1 MSTDIWLFEEPPRR
15 LSQIERRSCQL
26 QRELEHW
33 LFLPTLSMSCLS
45 KKGASHSLLFQMW
58 LLSQLYLVAF
68 LVAACA
74 SASDMESTDVRGG
87 KLLPIFQV
95 VKFKN
100 DFCTSTSNSRNGT
113 CYTRWVVQ
121 MSLFRLTMDY
131 GHRPITKLND
141 KLWKF
146 PLSIQFRML

>member
-1 MSTDIWLFEEPPRR
+1 
-15 LSQIERRSCQL
+15 
-26 QRELEHW
+26 
-33 LFLPTLSMSCLS
+33 
-45 KKGASHSLLFQMW
+45 MW
-58 LLSQLYLVAF
+58 LPSPLCFVAF

-95 VKFKN
+95 VKFQN

-141 KLWKF
+141 KLWNISFIYTVQNALILVEHQGHHVPKDSESAVHVCYFSTLVQTSKF
-146 PLSIQFRML
+146 QQAFRCQWSTATSHAIWQA